1 MITIFNGRKRTL
13 GGQTS
18 NVHIQ
23 VSISFRDYLHTLK
36 GAPLA
41 VFLSIALHSN
51 ENGWSWPSRTLISR
65 ETGYNTNTIS
75 QALSELC
82 QTRIKD
88 HRILLRYQ
96 PQAGN
101 GNFKTNRYLIF
112 PSLDEIAQYEHH
124 QPEMN
129 LPCTALP
136 CTENPYTVKPCTV
149 KPCTGNLYTNKNQS
163 EQEPVREEETTDFSE
178 EEPTTT
184 TPPSVADADH
194 PCLKI
199 LSSLGIMEP
208 TRSQLLTLDHITPDY
223 LQAWLDWYD
232 SQEGAGPG
240 LVVNNIRQAITA
252 PLAKLKHSAIT
263 TQQHRRRYLSWERPQ
278 H

>member
-1 MITIFNGRKRTL
+1 MDYTTITIQGANVITIFNGRKRTL

-51 ENGWSWPSRTLISR
+51 EDGWSWPSRTLISR

-163 EQEPVREEETTDFSE
+163 EQEPVREEETTGFSE
-178 EEPTTT
+178 EEPATT
-184 TPPSVADADH
+184 TPTDDDDDANDN
-194 PCLKI
+194 CAQI
-199 LSSLGIMEP
+199 LYNMAIFEP
-208 TRSQLLTLDHITPDY
+208 TKSEILQLPHITPEY
-223 LQAWLDWYD
+223 LENWQYWYD
-232 SQEGAGPG
+232 ENDEKIGAGFIISQ
-240 LVVNNIRQAITA
+240 IRRAETA
-252 PLAKLKHSAIT
+252 PKIKS
-263 TQQHRRRYLSWERPQ
+263 QCRY